1 VVTTVPVPKTI
12 EDRAR
17 QDSIREERRLSQRQ
31 LVEWSL
37 LACPNDL
44 RPRKRG

>member
-1 VVTTVPVPKTI
+1 VVTTVPLPKTI

-17 QDSIREERRLSQRQ
+17 QDSIREERLSQRQ

-37 LACPNDL
+37 LACPNEL